1 MRKESKEASVSFADL
16 SEDERTLLR
25 WINSINQLA
34 RDGYFHEAFVEL
46 TTRSDLDEIRSA
58 AESAR
63 KWALEKYKAV
73 HPEDHRA
80 DSPEITAFMSIIITA
95 LARNYVG
102 GLLERKLSAQKYSG
116 YRLVNTGC
124 SHFDTCD
131 ECTFPDCRA
140 TATDILRHDAKK
152 PVRRTMP

>member
-1 MRKESKEASVSFADL
+1 MEKELEEASVSLADL
-16 SEDERTLLR
+16 SEDEKILLKR
-25 WINSINQLA
+25 IHSLNQLA
-34 RDGYFHEAFVEL
+34 HNGYFREAFTEL
-46 TTRSDLDEIRSA
+46 TARSGPDEIRSA
-58 AESAR
+58 AERAR
-63 KWALEKYKAV
+63 EWALAEYKAA
-73 HPEDHRA
+73 HPKAHGA
-80 DSPEITAFMSIIITA
+80 DSPEITVFMSIIFTA
-95 LARNYVG
+95 LANNYVG